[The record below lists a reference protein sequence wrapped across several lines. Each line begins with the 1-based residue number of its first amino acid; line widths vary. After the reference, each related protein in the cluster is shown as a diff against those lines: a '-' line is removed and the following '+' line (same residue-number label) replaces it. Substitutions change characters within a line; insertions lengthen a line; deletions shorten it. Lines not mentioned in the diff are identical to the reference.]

1 MPYKNPYPPVRIS
14 PIAKLHLAS
23 IVEAMKSKGLRT
35 SEASFLTNLI
45 LSQPIPN
52 GHAWKW
58 TIRMNSIID
67 YQNIITQASDL
78 ADLTVE
84 DLISDLGCQEANGEL
99 NIQVLEKALA
109 FSELRG
115 FKTVSKILKSYI
127 KRCQEEK

>member
-52 GHAWKW
+52 G
-58 TIRMNSIID
+58 NG
-67 YQNIITQASDL
+67 NN
-78 ADLTVE
+78 
-84 DLISDLGCQEANGEL
+84 GQEQQPRLEMDNKNEL
-99 NIQVLEKALA
+99 DN
-109 FSELRG
+109 
-115 FKTVSKILKSYI
+115 
-127 KRCQEEK
+127 